1 MNKNESK
8 YFNTAIKMDQA
19 FLELLEKKDFAYI
32 TVKEI
37 CHEAGVNRS
46 TFYLHYETLDDLLKE
61 SVEYMNRHFLEHMGQ
76 DSRNF
81 VNKINDCSKDELYLI
96 TPKYL
101 KPYLSYIKRNKR
113 LFLTAIKKAKV
124 LQLNQSYSQ
133 LFQHVL
139 MPILDCYQVP
149 QEERKY
155 IMSFYIQGIIAI
167 ITQWLKDDCKEE
179 IEAIRELPQEDK
191 QLKIFMKWR
200 NPFNHMT
207 VMFRKKDILA
217 VGGYQPF
224 YLLEDYYLW
233 NRLANANYYFANIG
247 ESLLWARGGYTMLER
262 RGGWKY
268 VVSESKLLK
277 FMYRSGRINIVEFG
291 ANLMMKSIIR
301 LIGKHL
307 RHTIYTFFLRKKVT
321 KTSVSV

>member
-1 MNKNESK
+1 M
-8 YFNTAIKMDQA
+8 
-19 FLELLEKKDFAYI
+19 
-32 TVKEI
+32 
-37 CHEAGVNRS
+37 NRS

-167 ITQWLKDDCKEE
+167 ITQWLKDDCKEG
-179 IEAIRELPQEDK
+179 IEFVMQVIQRCIK
-191 QLKIFMKWR
+191 QPK
-200 NPFNHMT
+200 
-207 VMFRKKDILA
+207 
-217 VGGYQPF
+217 G
-224 YLLEDYYLW
+224 
-233 NRLANANYYFANIG
+233 
-247 ESLLWARGGYTMLER
+247 
-262 RGGWKY
+262 
-268 VVSESKLLK
+268 
-277 FMYRSGRINIVEFG
+277 
-291 ANLMMKSIIR
+291 NL
-301 LIGKHL
+301 
-307 RHTIYTFFLRKKVT
+307 
-321 KTSVSV
+321 

>member
-32 TVKEI
+32 TIKEI

-81 VNKINDCSKDELYLI
+81 ENKINDCSKDD
-96 TPKYL
+96 
-101 KPYLSYIKRNKR
+101 IKRKKR

-179 IEAIRELPQEDK
+179 IEFVMQVIQRCIK
-191 QLKIFMKWR
+191 QPK
-200 NPFNHMT
+200 
-207 VMFRKKDILA
+207 
-217 VGGYQPF
+217 
-224 YLLEDYYLW
+224 E
-233 NRLANANYYFANIG
+233 
-247 ESLLWARGGYTMLER
+247 
-262 RGGWKY
+262 
-268 VVSESKLLK
+268 
-277 FMYRSGRINIVEFG
+277 
-291 ANLMMKSIIR
+291 NL
-301 LIGKHL
+301 
-307 RHTIYTFFLRKKVT
+307 
-321 KTSVSV
+321 